1 MEKNIKKENKI
12 IIDDKIYIPEEFVDF
27 SSIEKHFT
35 HYLFYSRKCPECKKT
50 PSIRNTG
57 CDTCQEPDEELRLAN
72 FIKSKK
78 TGKKYIS
85 VPKGHIKRVQKV
97 LDINFSEKKIKDKR
111 SKTDMSNNIKWIGK
125 LREGEIVNGQTSA
138 NQKELVDK
146 FLKKNYGIIQ
156 AAPRTGKTVI
166 GINIAIRL
174 GKRTLI
180 IAHQRDLLENFLDT
194 IKGNE
199 KRGKKAMTNVPVI
212 EEALNR
218 EIVGI
223 VDDIKDID
231 KYDIAMINYQKFISK
246 YGDKRIKD
254 YLYNK
259 FGFVIIDEVH
269 FGNGIAYSKFLNQLN
284 TFYMLG
290 LTATPKRVDQRDF
303 LMRDII
309 GPVVARSE
317 SKALSAE
324 IKPVETG
331 IGPPPSAQPKTWNG
345 MLSFLQRDKNH
356 LKFIVDMVF
365 KDLDYG
371 ANVIIIPLD
380 RLKHVHAVVTEIN
393 NRARDLNERGFDI
406 EPEIAFSFH
415 RKTNKE
421 KVLEMIDKNMI
432 RVVVPIRSMMKT
444 GIDMKEPDVLYNV
457 IPTSNPSMYYQ
468 LVNRICTP
476 KEGFKKPVVR
486 HFIDKMPQSFY
497 CYKSIY
503 TGEISFRLK
512 KDEYNMKNENKK
524 RSLELLKMNFKNY
537 HPKTEVSFESFI
549 KETEKTDTIEVFD
562 ATERIRN
569 RNERRKKRKK
579 QKIYSIKKN
588 PKSVWYPG

>member
-1 MEKNIKKENKI
+1 MKKEKENKI
-12 IIDDKIYIPEEFVDF
+12 IIDDKIYIPEEYVDF
-27 SSIEKHFT
+27 SSVEKHFT
-35 HYLFYSRKCPECKKT
+35 HYLFYARKCPECKKT
-50 PSIRNTG
+50 PDIRNTG
-57 CDTCQEPDEELRLAN
+57 CDTCQEPDEELKLAN
-72 FIKSKK
+72 LIKSKK

-97 LDINFSEKKIKDKR
+97 LDIDFSEKEIKDKR
-111 SKTDMSNNIKWIGK
+111 SKTDMSNNIKWTGK
-125 LREGEIVNGQTSA
+125 LREGEIVDGQPSA

-146 FLKKNYGIIQ
+146 FIKKGYGIIQ
-156 AAPRTGKTVI
+156 AAPRTGKTVT
-166 GINIAIRL
+166 GINTAIRL

-194 IKGNE
+194 IKGNK
-199 KRGKKAMTNVPVI
+199 KRGKKAMTNVPDI
-212 EEALNR
+212 EEDLNR

-223 VDDIKDID
+223 LDDIKDID
-231 KYDIAMINYQKFISK
+231 KYDIAMINYQKFISR

-345 MLSFLQRDKNH
+345 MLNFLQRDKKH
-356 LKFIVDMVF
+356 LKFVVDMVF
-365 KDLDYG
+365 KDLEYG
-371 ANVIIIPLD
+371 ATVIIIPLD
-380 RLKHVHAVVTEIN
+380 RLKHVHAMVAEIN
-393 NRARDLNERGFDI
+393 NRAKDLNERGFNI

-415 RKTNKE
+415 RRTNKE

-444 GIDMKEPDVLYNV
+444 GIDMKEPDVLYNI

-486 HFIDKMPQSFY
+486 HFIDQMPQSFY

-503 TGEISFRLK
+503 NQEISFRLK
-512 KDEYNMKNENKK
+512 KNEYNMNTENKN
-524 RSLELLKMNFKNY
+524 RSIELLKMGFPNY
-537 HPKTEVSFESFI
+537 RPKTNISFENITKEKDNHDPIEVSN
-549 KETEKTDTIEVFD
+549 
-562 ATERIRN
+562 ATERIRI
-569 RNERRKKRKK
+569 RNERRKNRKK
-579 QKIYSIKKN
+579 QNVNYSKN
-588 PKSVWYPG
+588 KKSVWYPG